1 MGAKRYV
8 LAIDQG
14 TTRTKAALF
23 DDRGQVCGFSSA
35 DVKRSFPR
43 PAWVEQRPDQIW
55 RSILLSVSTAMRGAK
70 CNAKQIVG
78 VGLDNQGETVIA
90 WNKKSG
96 NPVYNAIVWQCRRT
110 DEACR
115 RLKTRPGLARMI
127 RHKTGLVIDPYF
139 SATKMRWIIDN
150 VKHAKRLAKRDE
162 LVLGTSDTW
171 IIRKMTARTNP
182 ITDFATASRTMLFN
196 IRKMKWDEDL
206 LRIFKLPEESLPDI
220 VPNSGALAQTDPQSF
235 LGIEAPISGLIVDQQ
250 AALFGHGCFKQ
261 GEMKNTYGTGC
272 FMLMNTGRTPKLSA
286 HGLLTTVAWVVNG
299 VRNYA
304 LDGGVYT
311 AGSAIDWLVRGL
323 GIIRNP
329 RESDKLASSLPNN
342 EGVFFVPAFVGL
354 AAPYWD
360 STARGLIVGIT
371 DGTNPAGIVRA
382 TLESIAY
389 QVDEVRHCMEADSGL
404 RVRKLMVDGGPTAN
418 RFLMQFQ
425 ANVSGVPVEVP
436 TVSEV
441 TVSGT
446 AFLAGLGVNFWD
458 DVSGLIRSQ
467 KHEVYRPKMRSRERT
482 RLLVSWKRAVAR
494 SRGWGGE

>member
-1 MGAKRYV
+1 MGVERYV

-35 DVKRSFPR
+35 EVKRTFPR
-43 PAWVEQRPDQIW
+43 PSWVEQKPDQIW
-55 RSILLSVSTAMRGAK
+55 RSILLSVRTAMRVAR
-70 CNAKQIVG
+70 CNAEQIVG

-90 WNKKSG
+90 WNRKSG

-110 DEACR
+110 DEVCR
-115 RLKTRPGLARMI
+115 GLKTRTGLARTI

-139 SATKMRWIIDN
+139 SATKIRWIIDN
-150 VKHAKRLAKRDE
+150 VNRAKRLADSDE

-171 IIRKMTARTNP
+171 IIRKMTGRSNP

-196 IRKMKWDEDL
+196 IHKMKWDEDL
-206 LRIFKLPEESLPDI
+206 LRNFGLPEAGLPDV
-220 VPNSGALAQTDPQSF
+220 VPNSGTSAYTDPRSF

-250 AALFGHGCFKQ
+250 AALFGHGCFKK

-272 FMLMNTGRTPKLSA
+272 FMLMNTGRTPKLSR
-286 HGLLTTVAWVVNG
+286 HGLLTTVAWVIDG

-311 AGSAIDWLVRGL
+311 AGSAIDWLVKGL
-323 GIIRNP
+323 GIIKEPGETN
-329 RESDKLASSLPNN
+329 KLASSIPNN
-342 EGVFFVPAFVGL
+342 DGVFFVPAFVGL

-360 STARGLIVGIT
+360 SSARGIIVGIT
-371 DGTNPAGIVRA
+371 DRTTPARIARA

-389 QVDEVRHCMEADSGL
+389 QADDILHCMEADSDL
-404 RVRKLMVDGGPTAN
+404 FARKLMVDGGPTAN

-425 ANVSGVPVEVP
+425 ANISGIPVEVP
-436 TVSEV
+436 RTSEV
-441 TVSGT
+441 TARGT
-446 AFLAGLGVNFWD
+446 AFLAGLGVDFWD
-458 DVSGLIRSQ
+458 DVSEIIRSQ
-467 KHEVYRPKMRSRERT
+467 KHMLYKPNMGSSERAQ
-482 RLLVSWKRAVAR
+482 LLKCWRQAVAC
-494 SRGWGGE
+494 SRRWGEE

>member
-23 DDRGQVCGFSSA
+23 DERGQVCGFGSA
-35 DVKRSFPR
+35 EVKKFFPK
-43 PAWVEQRPDQIW
+43 PAWVEQKPDQIW
-55 RSILLSVSTAMRGAK
+55 HSLLLSVRTAMRRAR
-70 CNAKQIVG
+70 CSAKQIVG

-110 DEACR
+110 DEVCR

-127 RHKTGLVIDPYF
+127 RQKTGLVIDPYF

-150 VKHAKRLAKRDE
+150 VKQAKRLADLDE

-171 IIRKMTARTNP
+171 IIRKMAARTNP

-196 IRKMKWDEDL
+196 IRKMKWDQAL
-206 LRIFKLPEESLPDI
+206 LRIFKLSEDSLPDI

-235 LGIEAPISGLIVDQQ
+235 LGIDAPISGLIVDQQ

-272 FMLMNTGRTPKLSA
+272 FMLMNTGRTPTLSV
-286 HGLLTTVAWVVNG
+286 HGLLTTVAWVVKG

-311 AGSAIDWLVRGL
+311 AGSAIDWLAKGL

-329 RESDKLASSLPNN
+329 SESDKLASSLPNN
-342 EGVFFVPAFVGL
+342 EGIFFVPAFVGL

-389 QVDEVRHCMEADSGL
+389 RVDEVRHCMEADSGL
-404 RVRKLMVDGGPTAN
+404 FVRKLMVDGGPTAN

-425 ANVSGVPVEVP
+425 ANVSGVTVEVP
-436 TVSEV
+436 TNSEV

-458 DVSGLIRSQ
+458 DVSELIRRQ
-467 KHEVYRPKMRSRERT
+467 KHEVYRPNMQSNERT
-482 RLLVSWKRAVAR
+482 RLLASWKRAVAR

>member
-1 MGAKRYV
+1 MAAKRYV

-23 DDRGQVCGFSSA
+23 DVHGQVCGFGSA
-35 DVKRSFPR
+35 EVKRMFPR
-43 PAWVEQRPDQIW
+43 PAWVEEKPDQIW
-55 RSILLSVSTAMRGAK
+55 RSLLLSVRTAMRRAR
-70 CNAKQIVG
+70 CSAKQIVG

-110 DEACR
+110 DETCL

-127 RHKTGLVIDPYF
+127 RQKTGLVIDPYF

-150 VKHAKRLAKRDE
+150 VEHAKRLAKLDE

-171 IIRKMTARTNP
+171 LIRKMAVRTHP
-182 ITDFATASRTMLFN
+182 ITDFATASRTLLFN
-196 IRKMKWDEDL
+196 IHKMKWDEDL
-206 LRIFKLPEESLPDI
+206 LRIFKIPEESLPDI
-220 VPNSGALAQTDPQSF
+220 IPNSGELAHTDPQSF
-235 LGIEAPISGLIVDQQ
+235 LGIDAPISGLIVDQQ

-272 FMLMNTGRTPKLSA
+272 FMLMNTGRTPKLSN

-311 AGSAIDWLVRGL
+311 AGSAIDWLVKGL

-329 RESDKLASSLPNN
+329 RESDKLASGLQNN

-354 AAPYWD
+354 AAPFWD

-371 DGTNPAGIVRA
+371 DGTNSAGIVRA

-404 RVRKLMVDGGPTAN
+404 LVRKLMVDGGPTAN

-436 TVSEV
+436 RISEV

-458 DVSGLIRSQ
+458 NVSELIRAQ
-467 KHEVYRPKMRSRERT
+467 KHEVYRPKMRSSERT